1 MRVLCAF
8 PEAMPSSNSRPPS
21 CLAPVAL
28 FLALLL
34 HFSLSS
40 QAGDRRPLPVDRA
53 PGLKEKTLI
62 LLDVST
68 KNPVRTVNENFL
80 SLQLDPSII
89 HDGWLDFLSSKRL
102 VTLARGLSPA
112 FLRFGG
118 KRTDF
123 LQFQNLRNPAKSRG
137 GPGPDYYL
145 KNYEDDIVRSDVALD
160 KQKGCK
166 IAQHPDV
173 MLELQRE
180 KAAQMHLVL
189 LKEQFSNTYSNL
201 ILTGKAIGVV
211 WNLKHCRLMASIS

>member
-1 MRVLCAF
+1 IREFRAF
-8 PEAMPSSNSRPPS
+8 LHAMPYTSSCP
-21 CLAPVAL
+21 
-28 FLALLL
+28 LALLSPMALWLALML
-34 HFSLSS
+34 HLSLSS
-40 QAGDRRPLPVDRA
+40 QAGDRRTFPV
-53 PGLKEKTLI
+53 GKSQGVKEKTLI

-68 KNPVRTVNENFL
+68 KSPVRTVNENFL

-145 KNYEDDIVRSDVALD
+145 KNYED
-160 KQKGCK
+160 
-166 IAQHPDV
+166 
-173 MLELQRE
+173 
-180 KAAQMHLVL
+180 
-189 LKEQFSNTYSNL
+189 
-201 ILTGKAIGVV
+201 
-211 WNLKHCRLMASIS
+211 

>member
-1 MRVLCAF
+1 MPVGAERQRGLQIGNLATVRPAVRSLSVCARSAF
-8 PEAMPSSNSRPPS
+8 LVVAEASQLR
-21 CLAPVAL
+21 LAP
-28 FLALLL
+28 
-34 HFSLSS
+34 
-40 QAGDRRPLPVDRA
+40 
-53 PGLKEKTLI
+53 
-62 LLDVST
+62 
-68 KNPVRTVNENFL
+68 N
-80 SLQLDPSII
+80 
-89 HDGWLDFLSSKRL
+89 SKRL

-166 IAQHPDV
+166 IAQHPDI

-201 ILTGKAIGVV
+201 ILTGFLAFYQELLSGNQIV
-211 WNLKHCRLMASIS
+211 LLL

>member
-1 MRVLCAF
+1 MWTPIFMDQERGHPNSKREYLILRVDEDGREGRKEGRKQASKQQ
-8 PEAMPSSNSRPPS
+8 AY
-21 CLAPVAL
+21 
-28 FLALLL
+28 
-34 HFSLSS
+34 HGDILST
-40 QAGDRRPLPVDRA
+40 GDRRTFPV
-53 PGLKEKTLI
+53 GKSQGVKEKTLI

-68 KNPVRTVNENFL
+68 KSPVRTVNENFL

-145 KNYEDDIVRSDVALD
+145 KNYEDDPAQILYQYLCQESKRGHEESDVTKTTTPCL
-160 KQKGCK
+160 
-166 IAQHPDV
+166 
-173 MLELQRE
+173 
-180 KAAQMHLVL
+180 LV
-189 LKEQFSNTYSNL
+189 EE
-201 ILTGKAIGVV
+201 
-211 WNLKHCRLMASIS
+211 